1 MQQLCCLLYAITLE
15 KHSRP
20 TYLSNLAVMLEGT
33 NLIGTLAVELFLST
47 LISGKL
53 TPTITVL
60 QLFLSSTK
68 LVLRFVVVRTFNKVS
83 QALITQ
89 ISLN

>member
-20 TYLSNLAVMLEGT
+20 TYLSNLAVLLEGT
-33 NLIGTLAVELFLST
+33 NLIGTLAIELFLST
-47 LISGKL
+47 LTSGKL
-53 TPTITVL
+53 TPAITIL
-60 QLFLSSTK
+60 HLFLSSTK
-68 LVLRFVVVRTFNKVS
+68 SMLRFVVHTFIKVS